1 MKTASS
7 TRAMCDTIVNKLLDG
22 SLTYDVAQAMNAA
35 IKNNIY
41 AALTESKILEIAQQ
55 PQNLEFV
62 SPGAS
67 NEKI

>member
-7 TRAMCDTIVNKLLDG
+7 TRAMCDQIVSKLLDG

-35 IKNNIY
+35 VKNNIY

-62 SPGAS
+62 TPGSP
-67 NEKI
+67 NENI